1 MHTFKIFLSIL
12 IYSCIIFGAVNS
24 IGVNYFL
31 DFPSAI
37 FVLGIATSSMIS
49 NSSTSSKAVLAFSKG
64 AVLGGWIGA
73 LIGLITVMT
82 HSSFDQMPPP
92 LSWIDNGP
100 ALAGALT
107 IVLYGYLVKGLCF
120 LIISGLRRDD

>member
-12 IYSCIIFGAVNS
+12 VYSCIILGAVNS
-24 IGVNYFL
+24 IGVNYFF
-31 DFPSAI
+31 DFPSTI
-37 FVLGIATSSMIS
+37 FVLGIATSSMICNLGAGS
-49 NSSTSSKAVLAFSKG
+49 EAVLAFSKG

-82 HSSFDQMPPP
+82 YSSFDQMPSP

-100 ALAGALT
+100 ALAAVIT
-107 IVLYGYLVKGLCF
+107 IILYGYIVKGLCF
-120 LIISGLRRDD
+120 IIISGLRRDN

>member
-12 IYSCIIFGAVNS
+12 VYSCIILGAVNS

-37 FVLGIATSSMIS
+37 FVLGIATSSMICNLGAGS
-49 NSSTSSKAVLAFSKG
+49 EAVLAFSKG

-82 HSSFDQMPPP
+82 YSSFDQMHSP

-100 ALAGALT
+100 ALAAVIT
-107 IVLYGYLVKGLCF
+107 IILYGYIVKGLCF
-120 LIISGLRRDD
+120 IIISGLRRDN

>member
-37 FVLGIATSSMIS
+37 LVLGIATSSMIC
-49 NSSTSSKAVLAFSKG
+49 NLSTSFKAVLAFSKG

-82 HSSFDQMPPP
+82 YSSFDQMPSP

-100 ALAGALT
+100 ALAAVIT
-107 IVLYGYLVKGLCF
+107 IILYGYIVKGLCF
-120 LIISGLRRDD
+120 IIISGLRRDN

>member
-12 IYSCIIFGAVNS
+12 VYSCIILGAVNS

-49 NSSTSSKAVLAFSKG
+49 NLSTRSEAVLAFSKG

-82 HSSFDQMPPP
+82 YSSFDQMPSP

-100 ALAGALT
+100 ALAAVIT
-107 IVLYGYLVKGLCF
+107 IILYGYIVKGLCF
-120 LIISGLRRDD
+120 IIISGLRRDN